1 MECKIRKGL
10 TGLLAGS
17 MLFLSGFATAG
28 EAADESRKDLTTAG
42 VSETPSAP
50 ANANRGGDPTTTE
63 SPTADLYQVNSTIN
77 EPVGSPTGASGPGA
91 CETDAPQSPETA
103 KSDAKPTVE
112 SAPGTANGSP
122 ETTTP
127 RPAKPS
133 AQSAARSAEY
143 AAGYDAGYRDG
154 HKRGYRTGYETGFQA
169 GFSAGSGAVGKHPD
183 GASGTGPGSGSGTAE
198 SGGAGNWG
206 GSAPNSGN
214 SDRSS
219 ATGDGNNGSST
230 GFVPNAGTR
239 IASATG
245 GGNGFGT
252 GSETGANTRTD
263 STAAFPRR
271 RFVHGIGLE
280 LRPEYVCPT
289 NPFLAGDNLARQPID
304 LLLAAHLRYSFRFQ
318 PGSRP
323 DRIYGGA
330 YQGIGVSYYSFEN
343 REELGSPVALYIFQ
357 GARIARISRRLS
369 FNYEWN
375 FGLSF
380 GWKPYDAQMNPANI
394 MMGSKINAY
403 INADFYLNV
412 TLTRELD
419 FSAGLSMTHFSN
431 GNTKFPN
438 AGLNSIGMK
447 FGLLYC
453 FGRADDPLVK
463 PRRPLLAP
471 DFPRHFSYD
480 LVLFGSWRRKGVEVG
495 DKQYASPN
503 AYGVAGFNFATM
515 YNFGYKF
522 RAGLSLDG
530 VYDGSANVYTE
541 DYIVEVGGRD
551 PGYTFYTPSIDRQIA
566 LGISGRAEF
575 VMPYFTVGIGL
586 GVNVLHKGGDL
597 KSFYQML
604 TLKIA
609 ATRRTF
615 VHIGY
620 CLKDF
625 QTPNYLM
632 LGVGFRFN
640 NKYPVLR

>member
-17 MLFLSGFATAG
+17 MLFLSGSAGAG
-28 EAADESRKDLTTAG
+28 EPSGDSRKDLTTAG
-42 VSETPSAP
+42 VSETPAAP
-50 ANANRGGDPTTTE
+50 ANANRGGGPATTE
-63 SPTADLYQVNSTIN
+63 SPTADLYQVGSAIN
-77 EPVGSPTGASGPGA
+77 EPIGSPTGASGPGA
-91 CETDAPQSPETA
+91 CETDAPQSPEA
-103 KSDAKPTVE
+103 SKSDAKPTVE
-112 SAPGTANGSP
+112 SAPGTANGLP

-143 AAGYDAGYRDG
+143 ATGYDAGYRAG
-154 HKRGYRTGYETGFQA
+154 HKTGYQTGYDTGFQA
-169 GFSAGSGAVGKHPD
+169 GFKAGSDTAGKHT
-183 GASGTGPGSGSGTAE
+183 GGMSGTFPGSGPDTAEKGGDSGTNSAIDR
-198 SGGAGNWG
+198 GNSRFGTSSAMDGG
-206 GSAPNSGN
+206 GSMNVS
-214 SDRSS
+214 
-219 ATGDGNNGSST
+219 
-230 GFVPNAGTR
+230 
-239 IASATG
+239 
-245 GGNGFGT
+245 
-252 GSETGANTRTD
+252 
-263 STAAFPRR
+263 PRHR
-271 RFVHGIGLE
+271 RFVHGIGVE

-304 LLLAAHLRYSFRFQ
+304 LSLAAHLRYSFRFQ

-330 YQGIGVSYYSFEN
+330 YQGIGFSYYSFEN
-343 REELGSPVALYIFQ
+343 REELGTPVAFYIFQ

-380 GWKPYDAQMNPANI
+380 GWQPYDAQMNPANM
-394 MMGSKINAY
+394 MMGSKVNAY

-412 TLTRELD
+412 MLTRELD

-453 FGRADDPLVK
+453 FGRADDPLIK

-522 RAGLSLDG
+522 RAGVSLDG

-541 DYIVEVGGRD
+541 DYIVETGGSN
-551 PGYTFYTPSIDRQIA
+551 PGYTFYTPSLDKQIA

-586 GVNVLHKGGDL
+586 GFNVLHKGGDL

-615 VHIGY
+615 IHIGY

>member
-17 MLFLSGFATAG
+17 MLFLSGFARAG
-28 EAADESRKDLTTAG
+28 EPAGDSRKDLTTKSI
-42 VSETPSAP
+42 SESSTVQP
-50 ANANRGGDPTTTE
+50 NANRSGGPATTE
-63 SPTADLYQVNSTIN
+63 SPTADLYQVGSAIN
-77 EPVGSPTGASGPGA
+77 EPIGSPTGASGPGA
-91 CETDAPQSPETA
+91 RGTTAPQLPETA
-103 KSDAKPTVE
+103 KSDAKPTAG

-133 AQSAARSAEY
+133 AQSAARSVEY
-143 AAGYDAGYRDG
+143 ATGYDAGYRAG
-154 HKRGYRTGYETGFQA
+154 HQTGYRTGYDTGFQA
-169 GFSAGSGAVGKHPD
+169 GFSAGSDPAGKH
-183 GASGTGPGSGSGTAE
+183 TGGLPGSAAGSGSG
-198 SGGAGNWG
+198 
-206 GSAPNSGN
+206 SA
-214 SDRSS
+214 
-219 ATGDGNNGSST
+219 NG
-230 GFVPNAGTR
+230 R
-239 IASATG
+239 IE
-245 GGNGFGT
+245 T
-252 GSETGANTRTD
+252 GSGIGPAEDGSLLPTG
-263 STAAFPRR
+263 STAAQPRHR
-271 RFVHGIGLE
+271 RFVHGIGVE

-304 LLLAAHLRYSFRFQ
+304 LSLAAHLRYSFRFQ

-330 YQGIGVSYYSFEN
+330 YQGIGFSYYSFGN
-343 REELGSPVALYIFQ
+343 REELGTPVAFYIFQ

-380 GWKPYDAQMNPANI
+380 GWQPYDAQTNRANM

-412 TLTRELD
+412 MLTRELD

-453 FGRADDPLVK
+453 FGRADDPLIK

-522 RAGLSLDG
+522 RAGVSLDG

-541 DYIVEVGGRD
+541 DYIVEAGGSD
-551 PGYTFYTPSIDRQIA
+551 PGYTFYTPSLDKQIA

-586 GVNVLHKGGDL
+586 GFNVLHKGGDL

>member
-17 MLFLSGFATAG
+17 MLFLSGFARAG
-28 EAADESRKDLTTAG
+28 EAADDSRKHPALQDVSKISAVQTTANG
-42 VSETPSAP
+42 SGSPAAAETPEAIAGP
-50 ANANRGGDPTTTE
+50 IGTD
-63 SPTADLYQVNSTIN
+63 
-77 EPVGSPTGASGPGA
+77 GPG
-91 CETDAPQSPETA
+91 TRGTTAPQLPETA
-103 KSDAKPTVE
+103 ESDARPTAE
-112 SAPGTANGSP
+112 SAPGTGNGSP
-122 ETTTP
+122 ETTMS
-127 RPAKPS
+127 RPAEPS
-133 AQSAARSAEY
+133 AEGATHSAEY
-143 AAGYDAGYRDG
+143 ATGYDAGYRA
-154 HKRGYRTGYETGFQA
+154 GYDTGFQA
-169 GFSAGSGAVGKHPD
+169 GFSAGSATAGKHT
-183 GASGTGPGSGSGTAE
+183 GSASGTSSGYGSGTAE
-198 SGGAGNWG
+198 SG
-206 GSAPNSGN
+206 SNS
-214 SDRSS
+214 SS
-219 ATGDGNNGSST
+219 AT
-230 GFVPNAGTR
+230 
-239 IASATG
+239 ASATG
-245 GGNGFGT
+245 GSNFGT
-252 GSETGANTRTD
+252 SSATTGD
-263 STAAFPRR
+263 SGIHTNATAASPSHR

-304 LLLAAHLRYSFRFQ
+304 LSLAAHLRYSFRFQ

-343 REELGSPVALYIFQ
+343 REELGAPVAFYIFQ

-380 GWKPYDAQMNPANI
+380 GWKPYDAQTNRANM
-394 MMGSKINAY
+394 MMGSKMNAY

-412 TLTRELD
+412 MLTRELD

-522 RAGLSLDG
+522 RAGVSLDG

-541 DYIVEVGGRD
+541 DYIYDAGGSD
-551 PGYTFYTPSIDRQIA
+551 PGYTFYTPSLDRQIA
-566 LGISGRAEF
+566 LGISGRAEY

>member
-1 MECKIRKGL
+1 MKYTLRKGSAV
-10 TGLLAGS
+10 LLAGC
-17 MLFLSGFATAG
+17 MLLLSGFAKAGGPTDGNLLRTAAEG
-28 EAADESRKDLTTAG
+28 VAQSSAVQADADGASSRKELVVIGKNSSGTDETTAPQTSATTKPG
-42 VSETPSAP
+42 DKPSA
-50 ANANRGGDPTTTE
+50 R
-63 SPTADLYQVNSTIN
+63 TAT
-77 EPVGSPTGASGPGA
+77 A
-91 CETDAPQSPETA
+91 APQQATA
-103 KSDAKPTVE
+103 
-112 SAPGTANGSP
+112 SP
-122 ETTTP
+122 ETTP
-127 RPAKPS
+127 PPAAPS
-133 AQSAARSAEY
+133 AQCATRSAEY
-143 AAGYDAGYRDG
+143 ATGYDDGYRDG
-154 HKRGYRTGYETGFQA
+154 HKTGYRTGYQA
-169 GFSAGSGAVGKHPD
+169 GFEAGFNAGSNTAGRAATN
-183 GASGTGPGSGSGTAE
+183 ASGSFSGSGYN
-198 SGGAGNWG
+198 SGIDTGNG
-206 GSAPNSGN
+206 SGN
-214 SDRSS
+214 SSEGGYGTNFGSSS
-219 ATGDGNNGSST
+219 ANGPGGDFSGRTSGQYGNMHSGGHST
-230 GFVPNAGTR
+230 ALRP
-239 IASATG
+239 
-245 GGNGFGT
+245 
-252 GSETGANTRTD
+252 D
-263 STAAFPRR
+263 STPQYR
-271 RFVHGIGLE
+271 RFVHGIGVE
-280 LRPEYVCPT
+280 FRPEYVCPT

-304 LLLAAHLRYSFRFQ
+304 LSLAAHLRYSFRFQ

-330 YQGIGVSYYSFEN
+330 YQGIGFSYYSFNN
-343 REELGSPVALYIFQ
+343 REELGNPVAIYVFQ

-380 GWKPYDAQMNPANI
+380 GWKPYDAQTNRANM

-403 INADFYLNV
+403 LNADFYFNV
-412 TLTRELD
+412 MLTRQLD
-419 FSAGLSMTHFSN
+419 LSAGLSMTHFSN

-453 FGRADDPLVK
+453 FGRADDPLIK

-495 DKQYASPN
+495 DKQYAAPN

-522 RAGLSLDG
+522 RAGVSLDG

-541 DYIVEVGGRD
+541 DYIYEAGGGD
-551 PGYTFYTPSIDRQIA
+551 PGYTFYTPSLDKQIA

-640 NKYPVLR
+640 NKYPILR